1 MTEKEFY
8 QLLQEQYR
16 IISRA
21 VPKPA
26 VSPMP
31 ELSALIQQ
39 FPSKV
44 HYCMGIYEDPS
55 AKIEDLASTTESSI
69 RIVEGSL
76 KAFLDTNVD
85 SGELKATHWAGLLND
100 YYDVADQIVRITVD
114 VHISRLPSSVKSKE
128 QTSNCHRIAKE
139 IEDSASRGKR
149 IAAEVLLL
157 DSRLQIRP
165 RSTRYPRTWNAVLEG
180 ENYSVD
186 AVLNSRYYFFL
197 AVLCH
202 ERIHS
207 IDPIIKRGFPLE
219 KSAIEAM
226 PKKIKEK
233 LSQDESFA
241 WVGDSRVVGPNVSL
255 ATDQSKMKSAVN
267 KKIGAE
273 LIVYDEPYYL
283 LYPVLKSDNIDL
295 PDTT

>member
-21 VPKPA
+21 VPKLVIGAIPGVGA
-26 VSPMP
+26 IIPKLLGVVVGA
-31 ELSALIQQ
+31 SAG
-39 FPSKV
+39 P
-44 HYCMGIYEDPS
+44 EDPS
-55 AKIEDLASTTESSI
+55 KKIEDLASTTESSM

-76 KAFLDTNVD
+76 KAFLDANVG
-85 SGELKATHWAGLLND
+85 SSELKATHWAGLLND

-114 VHISRLPSSVKSKE
+114 VHIKRMPSSRKSKKR
-128 QTSNCHRIAKE
+128 TINNRRIAKE

-233 LSQDESFA
+233 LSQEESFA

-295 PDTT
+295 PDMT